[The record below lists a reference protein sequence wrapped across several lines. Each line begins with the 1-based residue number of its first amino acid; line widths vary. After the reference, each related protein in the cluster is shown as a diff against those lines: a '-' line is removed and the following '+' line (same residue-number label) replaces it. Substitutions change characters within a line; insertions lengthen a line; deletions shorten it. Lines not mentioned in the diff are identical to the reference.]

1 LITKSLSAL
10 AQLPEPPSADPFAE
24 MLQLIDRFTREFVHQ
39 LEGTPQPH
47 GLIQS
52 IHPYQETFRV
62 AIRATAPEFRPW
74 EKPVFQDTR
83 LMTPAAFLKNEE
95 AGAARDAPANFFSVP
110 PSNAQAPTHPTSTR
124 VDRVIYIDQVMERA
138 HRRATTPQT

>member
-1 LITKSLSAL
+1 MITKTISTL

-24 MLQLIDRFTREFVHQ
+24 MLQLIDRFTREFVRQ

-52 IHPYQETFRV
+52 IHPYQETFRM

-74 EKPVFQDTR
+74 EKPIFQDTR
-83 LMTPAAFLKNEE
+83 LMTRAAFLENEE
-95 AGAARDAPANFFSVP
+95 ADAARDPSANFFSVP
-110 PSNAQAPTHPTSTR
+110 PSNASNSQAPAHPTSTG
-124 VDRVIYIDQVMERA
+124 VDRAIYIDEVMKRA
-138 HRRATTPQT
+138 QR